1 MSAALAIDRVTVR
14 FGGVTA
20 VNAVC
25 ARIENGELVGLIG
38 PNGAGKTTLMRAI
51 TGVVTPDEGEVTLGG
66 HRLDGLGVHQR
77 VRLGLGF
84 SQQIVQP
91 LASMSLLDNVALAV
105 GLEYTGNPL
114 KALANLSRSAERER
128 ALELLARVGIAE
140 VADAR
145 PATLPLG
152 YLKRLEMARALA
164 INPRVLLLDEPLAGL
179 NQNEAATLA
188 ETIAALNRGGQT
200 VVLIEHNLGEVARIC
215 RRLLVL
221 DNGDRIG
228 DGPTEQVLADSRV
241 RAAYLG
247 Q

>member
-1 MSAALAIDRVTVR
+1 MSTALVMDRITVR

-20 VNAVC
+20 VNAVS
-25 ARIENGELVGLIG
+25 AVVDQGELVGLIG

-51 TGVVTPDEGEVTLGG
+51 TGVVTPDEGHVALNG
-66 HRLDGLGVHQR
+66 RQLDGLAVHRR

-91 LASMSLLDNVALAV
+91 LADMTLQDNVALAA
-105 GLEYTGNPL
+105 GLRYTSNPI
-114 KALANLSRSAERER
+114 KALARLSRSAERAR
-128 ALELLARVGIAE
+128 ALEMLQRVGIAG

-152 YLKRLEMARALA
+152 YLKRLEMARALTVE
-164 INPRVLLLDEPLAGL
+164 PHVLLLDEPLAGL

-188 ETIAALNRGGQT
+188 ETIADLNRGGQT
-200 VVLIEHNLGEVARIC
+200 VMLIEHNLGEVARIC
-215 RRLLVL
+215 RRLIVL
-221 DNGDRIG
+221 DNGRCIG
-228 DGPTEQVLADSRV
+228 DGPTDQVLADARV

-247 Q
+247 K